1 MPDMTIPSPQDFLN
15 GVTLLVDKPK
25 GWTSFDVVNKI
36 RFALRRYTGDK
47 KIKVGHAGTLDPMA
61 TGLLVICTGK
71 STKLLHEYQ
80 GFSKIYTGT
89 ILLGATTPSY
99 DLETEIDARFPTEHL
114 TPTLLETAR
123 QQFLGT
129 IAQLPPMFSAIKVG
143 GEALYKKARKGE
155 SIELQ
160 PRQIH
165 IDAFDLTRVQLPEVD
180 FYVACSKGTY
190 IRSLAYDFGKA
201 LQSGGCLS
209 ALRRTQI
216 GEFKVED
223 AWQVGSF
230 VDSLG
235 EDKGAKSKGQ
245 EAK

>member
-1 MPDMTIPSPQDFLN
+1 MTIPSPQDFLN

-80 GFSKIYTGT
+80 GFSKVYTGT

-114 TPTLLETAR
+114 TQALLETAR
-123 QQFLGT
+123 QQFLGE
-129 IAQLPPMFSAIKVG
+129 IAQLPPMYSAIKVDG
-143 GEALYKKARKGE
+143 QALYKKARKGE

-160 PRQIH
+160 PRQIR
-165 IDAFDLTRVQLPEVD
+165 IDAFDLTRIELPEVD

-216 GEFKVED
+216 GEFKVDD
-223 AWQVGSF
+223 AWQVADF
-230 VDSLG
+230 VSAVSVPPNSSSV
-235 EDKGAKSKGQ
+235 EK
-245 EAK
+245 E